1 MQILFKKYLL
11 ILHNE
16 KYDDHRNR
24 IHEVFHTLFF
34 NNDEANDGIGS
45 YLTND
50 MPNQND
56 INELI
61 NNENLPKI
69 NINE

>member
-1 MQILFKKYLL
+1 MNK
-11 ILHNE
+11 
-16 KYDDHRNR
+16 KYDDLRNR

-34 NNDEANDGIGS
+34 NRDKANDGIGS

-50 MPNQND
+50 MPNQKD

-61 NNENLPKI
+61 KNLPKI